1 MNNEFYVCPVYNEF
15 LLKNKKVKI
24 HNVDKMFGLG
34 TPEDL
39 NNLFDLLNEFKK
51 ILKDKLGK
59 IIINSDF
66 HIF

>member
-1 MNNEFYVCPVYNEF
+1 MSFMYAQSYNEF

-39 NNLFDLLNEFKK
+39 NNFIRSIK
-51 ILKDKLGK
+51 
-59 IIINSDF
+59 
-66 HIF
+66 